1 MLLPSCFTSGD
12 SPTTLTPSDFL
23 FLISLRSREGVS
35 GARIISVTKNKS
47 IRIWISC
54 LKLPGALLG
63 VLNSSKGSKDVFN
76 LRGVTDPLAGDLL
89 RVF

>member
-47 IRIWISC
+47 IRYTDMN
-54 LKLPGALLG
+54 KLFEITRCFVG
-63 VLNSSKGSKDVFN
+63 
-76 LRGVTDPLAGDLL
+76 
-89 RVF
+89 RVEF